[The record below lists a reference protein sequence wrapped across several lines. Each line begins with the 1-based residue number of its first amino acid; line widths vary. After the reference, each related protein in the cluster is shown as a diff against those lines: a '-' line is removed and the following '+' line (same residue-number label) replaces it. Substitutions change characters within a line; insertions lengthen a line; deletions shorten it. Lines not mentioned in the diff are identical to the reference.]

1 MVYGL
6 LLKIFDKSHDFI
18 FPIVNF
24 PFICSNIPAAPVYG
38 VYISQL
44 IRYYRAC
51 GTYQDFLERGFVLT
65 RKLLNQGFLLVQ
77 LKSHFERLA
86 VATMT
91 CFTLWNICVTTDDGY
106 VPLVANTSLSFPHSW
121 LITGFATRL
130 TRLVWLMEQEL
141 LTHPEYMSSTP
152 VFSGVRIIRSFALY
166 VCFVDRCFSFYV
178 FSVGHCVVC
187 SSSI

>member
-24 PFICSNIPAAPVYG
+24 PFIYSNIPAAPTYG

-44 IRYYRAC
+44 VRYYRDC

-77 LKSHFERLA
+77 LKSHFERLT

-91 CFTLWNICVTTDDGY
+91 CF
-106 VPLVANTSLSFPHSW
+106 
-121 LITGFATRL
+121 
-130 TRLVWLMEQEL
+130 
-141 LTHPEYMSSTP
+141 TP
-152 VFSGVRIIRSFALY
+152 VFSGVRIIRSLALY
-166 VCFVDRCFSFYV
+166 VCFVDRCFPFNT
-178 FSVGHCVVC
+178 FFCHCVVC

>member
-6 LLKIFDKSHDFI
+6 LLNIFDISHDFI

-24 PFICSNIPAAPVYG
+24 PFICSNIPAAPAYG

-77 LKSHFERLA
+77 LKSHFERLT

-91 CFTLWNICVTTDDGY
+91 CFT
-106 VPLVANTSLSFPHSW
+106 A
-121 LITGFATRL
+121 
-130 TRLVWLMEQEL
+130 M
-141 LTHPEYMSSTP
+141 EYMCHNGRRICSTCGKH
-152 VFSGVRIIRSFALY
+152 FHFL
-166 VCFVDRCFSFYV
+166 FSFMTEHR
-178 FSVGHCVVC
+178 FCN
-187 SSSI
+187 